1 MELWFGWR
9 CAQREHKAVGEVGL
23 FPNVDLVDFGA
34 VDARVNVA
42 LIVKANGGL
51 DGVVNGELCGEVN
64 TNANAI
70 LNAIP
75 NAEGNGYGGSVGNSQ
90 N

>member
-1 MELWFGWR
+1 VKWS
-9 CAQREHKAVGEVGL
+9 L

-34 VDARVNVA
+34 VDAGVNVV

-51 DGVVNGELCGEVN
+51 DEVMNGELCGEVN
-64 TNANAI
+64 TNANAT

-75 NAEGNGYGGSVGNSQ
+75 NAKDNREGKEVLPKSVKCSDLNPYVFEVKGYEK
-90 N
+90 

>member
-9 CAQREHKAVGEVGL
+9 CVQRVRWQRVKWGL
-23 FPNVDLVDFGA
+23 FPNVDLVDFRVIDTGA
-34 VDARVNVA
+34 NVV
-42 LIVKANGGL
+42 LIVKAKGGL

-70 LNAIP
+70 LNAIS
-75 NAEGNGYGGSVGNSQ
+75 NAEGNGQGGSIGNFQ

>member
-9 CAQREHKAVGEVGL
+9 CVQRVRWQRVKWGL

-34 VDARVNVA
+34 VDAGVNLA
-42 LIVKANGGL
+42 LIVKANGGF
-51 DGVVNGELCGEVN
+51 DVVVNGELCGEVN

-75 NAEGNGYGGSVGNSQ
+75 NAEGNG
-90 N
+90 

>member
-1 MELWFGWR
+1 MCPKGARW
-9 CAQREHKAVGEVGL
+9 QRVKWGL

-34 VDARVNVA
+34 VDAGVNVA

-51 DGVVNGELCGEVN
+51 DGLVNGELCGEVN

-75 NAEGNGYGGSVGNSQ
+75 NAEGNGVVIQSGILRTELGGKKW
-90 N
+90 